1 MRSCACGCW
10 WLIDVILLFTKFFLK
25 KKNKKTP
32 IDIGQL
38 SMLPRAVRSSNTEP
52 TWIYICF
59 TIIQSS
65 FKDRS
70 TMSRKDIRI
79 RRQFCDGF
87 LDFLASG
94 DDQAKS

>member
-1 MRSCACGCW
+1 VD
-10 WLIDVILLFTKFFLK
+10 IYLLQ
-25 KKNKKTP
+25 NN
-32 IDIGQL
+32 
-38 SMLPRAVRSSNTEP
+38 SE
-52 TWIYICF
+52 
-59 TIIQSS
+59 S